1 MVTPPH
7 CRLSTPTRL
16 LLQSMPARWVVQDER
31 CGYYDGL
38 TGAVLTWQD
47 DAFSPARGE
56 NGETPVADAFTQA
69 GAGPTGERQLSVS
82 FRTLHRPTADLVLGG
97 ALEAAWQALT
107 GGLPAGWGASEPAGL
122 TWSRRQLTEPAYE
135 RAPRPTWTVVVGTEE
150 LVSRYGLSRPCCAS
164 CAKPA
169 GT

>member
-1 MVTPPH
+1 M
-7 CRLSTPTRL
+7 
-16 LLQSMPARWVVQDER
+16 
-31 CGYYDGL
+31 
-38 TGAVLTWQD
+38 
-47 DAFSPARGE
+47 
-56 NGETPVADAFTQA
+56 
-69 GAGPTGERQLSVS
+69 
-82 FRTLHRPTADLVLGG
+82 
-97 ALEAAWQALT
+97 
-107 GGLPAGWGASEPAGL
+107 